1 MTDARETPATPDS
14 GQDDLPE
21 QMRVRREKRDR
32 LLAEG
37 VEPYPI
43 SVPRTHLL
51 KDLRSTYDGPDLEPD
66 TKTGEQVSVAGRV
79 IFLRNTGK
87 LCFVRLRE
95 GDGTELQVMLS
106 LADVGEEELARF
118 KQLVDIGDLLAV
130 QGEVVTSRRGELSV
144 QAPGWRWPP
153 SSC

>member
-1 MTDARETPATPDS
+1 MTDAHVNPVNPDS

-21 QMRVRREKRDR
+21 QMRVRLEKRER

-37 VEPYPI
+37 VQPYPI
-43 SVPRTHLL
+43 TVARTHLL
-51 KDLRSTYDGPDLEPD
+51 KDLRARYDGQDLEPQ
-66 TKTGEQVSVAGRV
+66 TKTGEQVSITGRV

-106 LADVGEEELARF
+106 LADLGEEELARV
-118 KQLVDIGDLLAV
+118 KQLVDI
-130 QGEVVTSRRGELSV
+130 
-144 QAPGWRWPP
+144 
-153 SSC
+153 